1 MIRSAS
7 DIQQF
12 FKVFVH
18 VPFNFFVNY
27 FVNEDAV
34 LPQLAQSHSISI
46 NAYQHPITIFIN
58 KPVVLQQHKCF
69 DTIVIVS
76 VRPVEFS

>member
-1 MIRSAS
+1 LIRSAS

-12 FKVFVH
+12 LKVFVH
-18 VPFNFFVNY
+18 VHFNFFVNY
-27 FVNEDAV
+27 FENENAV

-46 NAYQHPITIFIN
+46 NAYKHPITVFIN

-69 DTIVIVS
+69 DKIVIVS